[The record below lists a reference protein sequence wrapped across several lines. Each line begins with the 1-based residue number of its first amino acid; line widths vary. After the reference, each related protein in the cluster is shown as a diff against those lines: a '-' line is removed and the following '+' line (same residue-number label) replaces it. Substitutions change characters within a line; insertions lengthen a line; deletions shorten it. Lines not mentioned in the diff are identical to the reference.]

1 MKSSG
6 KNWLFFGAQTKKN
19 DFIYKNEILNF
30 QNSNILHKLDT
41 AFSRDQEEK
50 IYVQDNMYE
59 AGFEIVQWVELGAI
73 LYVCGD
79 AIKMAKDVELTLQ
92 KIIEEQLKC
101 TSQQS
106 LEYIKKLKKE
116 KRYLLDVY

>member
-1 MKSSG
+1 M
-6 KNWLFFGAQTKKN
+6 N
-19 DFIYKNEILNF
+19 
-30 QNSNILHKLDT
+30 T

-59 AGFEIVQWVELGAI
+59 AGFEIFQWVELGAI

-92 KIIEEQLKC
+92 KIIEEQLKY
-101 TSQQS
+101 TSEQS